1 MTNPKLPTVTC
12 YEIDIVQ
19 NGQPR
24 VLRLFRLEKKTQ
36 TNKCHKPALP
46 DELLLASGASGY
58 LIKSH
63 TNARGISYHRID
75 VIQ

>member
-1 MTNPKLPTVTC
+1 MKLILSRMGNPEYSDYSDLK
-12 YEIDIVQ
+12 
-19 NGQPR
+19 
-24 VLRLFRLEKKTQ
+24 KKTQ